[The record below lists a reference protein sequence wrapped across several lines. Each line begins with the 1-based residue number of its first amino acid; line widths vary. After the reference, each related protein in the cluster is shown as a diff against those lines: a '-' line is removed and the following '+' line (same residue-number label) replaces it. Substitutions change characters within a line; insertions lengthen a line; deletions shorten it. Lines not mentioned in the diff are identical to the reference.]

1 MRKDKLNNYIWAY
14 IMIFPLVIGIG
25 IFYIFPF
32 FQNIYFSLTNLG
44 AFGQYEYIGMKNYEK
59 LISDPK
65 MYRALK
71 NTFMYVLFSV
81 PFGISCSI
89 LIATLLNSKIKGL
102 TIYRVLYFLPAVT
115 MPTAIAMVWKWLY
128 NKEFGLL
135 NIILGNFGIEPRT
148 WLSDPKLALYA
159 VIIVAIWASIGY
171 NMVILLAGLQ
181 GIPKMYYEAALIDG
195 ANPVVMFFKITLPLL
210 SPTIFFVT
218 VMTFIS
224 SFQMFDLIFM
234 MVSRNNPAFESTMT
248 IVYFFYT
255 NAFQMS
261 EKGYAAAIAVVLFII
276 IFIFTIIQMK
286 LQKKLVNY

>member
-1 MRKDKLNNYIWAY
+1 MRKDKLQNYVWAY
-14 IMIFPLVIGIG
+14 VMIAPLVLGLG

-32 FQNIYFSLTNLG
+32 FQNFWFSLTNLG
-44 AFGQYEYIGMKNYEK
+44 AFGQYEYIGFENYK
-59 LISDPK
+59 KIFSDPK
-65 MYRALK
+65 MYQALK

-81 PFGISCSI
+81 PLGITCSTI
-89 LIATLLNSKIKGL
+89 IATMLNSKIKGL

-115 MPTAIAMVWKWLY
+115 MPTAIAMVWKWMY

-135 NIILGNFGIEPRT
+135 NQILQNFGVEPRA
-148 WLSDPKLALYA
+148 WLSDPDTALYA
-159 VIIVAIWASIGY
+159 VIVVAVWSTIGY

-181 GIPKMYYEAALIDG
+181 GIPKMYYEAARIEG
-195 ANPVVMFFKITLPLL
+195 AGPIRCFFSVTLPLL
-210 SPTIFFVT
+210 SPTLFFVT
-218 VMTFIS
+218 VMSFIN

-234 MVSRNNPAFESTMT
+234 MVSRNNPAFESSMT
-248 IVYFFYT
+248 IVYFFYN

-276 IFIFTIIQMK
+276 IMMFTWVQLK